1 MDNNY
6 YNNLPRKRIGAGA
19 LILNEQDEV
28 LIVKQSY
35 KDYWSIAGGVVDEGE
50 SPRVACIREV
60 KEELG
65 VELKNA
71 DFICL
76 DYTNVIE
83 NGEKREHLQFIFF
96 GGKLSKEEIAK
107 IKIDN
112 EEIIDFKFVS
122 IKEAFLLLGEK
133 LRKRLPKALAALNN
147 NLPVYLENGEFVDKR

>member
-35 KDYWSIAGGVVDEGE
+35 KDYWSISGGVVDDGE

-60 KEELG
+60 REELG
-65 VELKNA
+65 IDLKIA

-96 GGKLSKEEIAK
+96 GGKLSEEEIGK

-112 EEIIDFKFVS
+112 EEIIDLKFVK
-122 IKEAFLLLGEK
+122 IEEALPMLGEK
-133 LRKRLPKALAALNN
+133 LRKRLPKALTALKN
-147 NLPVYLENGEFVDKR
+147 NLPIYLENGEFVMV